1 MLRKEYE
8 EKVAVFVADFVQG
21 MKDFPDRTL
30 EKNIHFVSKHT
41 LK

>member
-8 EKVAVFVADFVQG
+8 EKFAVFVAEFVQG
-21 MKDFPDRTL
+21 MKDFSDKML